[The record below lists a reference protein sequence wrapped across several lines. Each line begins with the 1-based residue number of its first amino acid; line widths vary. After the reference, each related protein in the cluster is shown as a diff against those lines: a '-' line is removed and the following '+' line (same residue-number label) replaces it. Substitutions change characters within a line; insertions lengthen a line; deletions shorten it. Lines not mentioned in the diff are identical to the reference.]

1 MPMHRIVY
9 FFTGVPSG
17 CSGLYYWCMYAKS
30 LSHYYEDSLLIYII
44 GQKEIKSL
52 RNRSIRSRSWTPLCS

>member
-17 CSGLYYWCMYAKS
+17 CSGLYYWCMYAQS
-30 LSHYYEDSLLIYII
+30 LSHYYEDSLLILWV
-44 GQKEIKSL
+44 KSK
-52 RNRSIRSRSWTPLCS
+52 